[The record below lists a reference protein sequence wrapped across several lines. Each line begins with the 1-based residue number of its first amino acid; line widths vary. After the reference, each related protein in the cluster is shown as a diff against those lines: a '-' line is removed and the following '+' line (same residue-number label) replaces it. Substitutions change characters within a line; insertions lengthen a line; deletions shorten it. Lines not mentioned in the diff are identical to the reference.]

1 MPDGAGGSPASKS
14 GSQKSGGIMRQG
26 MREINALKGRV
37 CLVPPH
43 WLSRPTPTST
53 RKVSA
58 AVRYGA
64 LKLTAWWLCEDG
76 MISDEGHGGQVA
88 SVCRAV
94 THARERERERERE
107 RGSRRQRARVHK
119 GWRVGSNAQRVQ
131 RERAVCLAG
140 QLLRTRAAKQQSSS
154 LRRRGLDIP

>member
-26 MREINALKGRV
+26 MREISALKGRV
-37 CLVPPH
+37 CLVPPIG
-43 WLSRPTPTST
+43 SPGQPNVNAEGQCR
-53 RKVSA
+53 
-58 AVRYGA
+58 GA

-94 THARERERERERE
+94 AHARERERERE
-107 RGSRRQRARVHK
+107 RGSRRQRARV
-119 GWRVGSNAQRVQ
+119 GRGEQRAESAEGEGRLSSRAAQSEFGAQRQ
-131 RERAVCLAG
+131 
-140 QLLRTRAAKQQSSS
+140 QSSKAAKQQSSS

>member
-1 MPDGAGGSPASKS
+1 MLDGAGGSPASKKWQS
-14 GSQKSGGIMRQG
+14 KIGRDHASRNARNKGAERKGLLGS
-26 MREINALKGRV
+26 
-37 CLVPPH
+37 PH

-88 SVCRAV
+88 SARRAV
-94 THARERERERERE
+94 THARERERARESE
-107 RGSRRQRARVHK
+107 SEGVE
-119 GWRVGSNAQRVQ
+119 GVGA
-131 RERAVCLAG
+131 
-140 QLLRTRAAKQQSSS
+140 T
-154 LRRRGLDIP
+154 RRGRGCQPPV

>member
-1 MPDGAGGSPASKS
+1 
-14 GSQKSGGIMRQG
+14 MRQG

-88 SVCRAV
+88 SVRRAV
-94 THARERERERERE
+94 THAQERDRESESESEGAE
-107 RGSRRQRARVHK
+107 GRGRGEPRAEGEGV
-119 GWRVGSNAQRVQ
+119 
-131 RERAVCLAG
+131 
-140 QLLRTRAAKQQSSS
+140 
-154 LRRRGLDIP
+154 